1 MNAKNNSGQSMVE
14 FALILPI
21 LLLLI
26 MGIIEF
32 SFIFTN
38 YLAMSNAS
46 REAARSISLG
56 STDTVAEQRIYDV
69 ASILEKSR
77 LSIDI
82 DPIGGN
88 RTQGD
93 MVTVSLEYDYNFL
106 TPIINGLL
114 GEAFKLQTSA
124 TMRVE

>member
-1 MNAKNNSGQSMVE
+1 MNIKNNSGQSMVE
-14 FALILPI
+14 FALVLPI
-21 LLLLI
+21 LLLLV

-32 SFIFTN
+32 SFIFAN

-46 REAARSISLG
+46 REAARAISLG
-56 STDTVAEQRIYDV
+56 NTDTVAEQRIYDV

-82 DPIGGN
+82 DPVGGT

-93 MVTVSLEYDYNFL
+93 MVTVSLVYEYNFL
-106 TPIINGLL
+106 TPIMDGLFSQ
-114 GEAFKLQTSA
+114 EFKLQTSV